1 MMEKL
6 RKWTQHSD
14 FTAVLEIRAE
24 LGKTRM
30 KRNDDLEVLSSPLSA
45 IRNKD
50 KGNRVSVDTTKLA
63 ESLIATASKDYLSS
77 INTGKG
83 HLEQNML
90 PVTVNK
96 IVNNRSDLFQMQK
109 VRNIKLKNDDKG
121 DG

>member
-14 FTAVLEIRAE
+14 FTAVFEIRAE

-30 KRNDDLEVLSSPLSA
+30 KRNDDLEGLSSPLSA

-63 ESLIATASKDYLSS
+63 ASLIATASKDYLSS

-109 VRNIKLKNDDKG
+109 VRNIKLKKDDTG
-121 DG
+121 EG